1 MIDLTGV
8 TYAYPDAAAPVL
20 RALDLHVPAGTL
32 CGVVGASGAGK
43 STLAKVVSG
52 FVPHAEGGELAG
64 TVRVAGIDVP
74 GTTLAEAVEHVG
86 LVTQNPFNQ
95 ISGARYTV
103 REEIAFG
110 LENLGIPRE
119 EMVDRIGA
127 VADLLGLEAFLDRSP
142 YALSGGQM
150 QLVAIA
156 SMLVMRP
163 QVLVMDEPTSQLDPG
178 GTRLVFDV
186 VARLSA
192 AGTTV
197 LLLEHKLEQLRDHAD
212 HVVVLHEGRVA
223 LAGGPREVLSDERL
237 HTWGVGTTRF
247 TPAARAA
254 TQAGVALAG
263 PLPVSF
269 GDAVETFGTRS
280 QA

>member
-8 TYAYPDAAAPVL
+8 TYAYPDTERPVL
-20 RALDLHVPAGTL
+20 QDLELHVPAGTL

-43 STLAKVVSG
+43 STLAKIVSG
-52 FVPHAEGGELAG
+52 FVPHVDGGELSG
-64 TVRVAGIDVP
+64 SVQVAGVDVP
-74 GTTLAEAVEHVG
+74 ETPLAEAVEHVG

-110 LENLGIPRE
+110 LENLGVPRE
-119 EMVDRIGA
+119 EMVERIAA
-127 VADLLGLEAFLDRSP
+127 VSELLGLDPILDRSP

-178 GTRLVFDV
+178 GSRLVFEV
-186 VARLSA
+186 VARLAGS
-192 AGTTV
+192 GTTV

-212 HVVVLHEGRVA
+212 QVVVLHEGRVA
-223 LAGGPREVLSDERL
+223 LAGPPRDVLADERL
-237 HTWGVGTTRF
+237 HAWGVGTTRF
-247 TPAARAA
+247 TQAARAA
-254 TQAGVALAG
+254 RAAGIALPG

-269 GDAVETFGTRS
+269 DDAMTTFRTRS
-280 QA
+280 LT